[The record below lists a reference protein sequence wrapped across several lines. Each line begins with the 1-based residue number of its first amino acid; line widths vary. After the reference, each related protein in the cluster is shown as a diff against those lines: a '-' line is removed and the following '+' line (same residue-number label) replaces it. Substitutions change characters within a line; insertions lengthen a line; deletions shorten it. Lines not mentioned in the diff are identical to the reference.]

1 MSICAVWLLSVSS
14 CPVELNLDTVELGM
28 SLPELAS
35 QLAVPTTPPPPIP
48 LAFNCSIG

>member
-14 CPVELNLDTVELGM
+14 CPVELNLVDTVELGM

-35 QLAVPTTPPPPIP
+35 QLAVPTTPPPPP
-48 LAFNCSIG
+48 FP